1 MNAFKLIQLRTLCL
15 VLTSLL
21 LMISVQTKCLAA
33 GTLVITPTRIIFD
46 ERTRS
51 AKVTLL
57 NTGTEAASYRATFV
71 RREMKQDGGF
81 LDVEAGVKGNYSD
94 EMIRYSPRQVTLPPG
109 QSQVV
114 RLMLRKP
121 RDLAAGEYR
130 SHMLFQALPEPKS
143 NDIDQAESDNPD
155 AIVIEITP
163 LIGITIPIIVRH
175 GNLKATVTLTDPQF
189 IPANK
194 DKIKPSL
201 KLNILRDGNRSVYG
215 DFKVTYTA
223 EGQQSGLVVAQAKGV
238 GVYTSIT
245 SREFELVLESPP
257 GINFDKGLFTISYSE
272 QNEKSRKASVSTVEL
287 TIP

>member
-1 MNAFKLIQLRTLCL
+1 MNAFKMIQLRTICI
-15 VLTSLL
+15 VLTSML
-21 LMISVQTKCLAA
+21 LMISVQTKSFAA

-57 NTGTEAASYRATFV
+57 NTGTEAASYRASFV
-71 RREMKQDGGF
+71 RRDMKEDGGF
-81 LDVEAGVKGNYSD
+81 LDVEADVKGFYSD

-121 RDLAAGEYR
+121 RDLPAAEYR
-130 SHMLFQALPEPKS
+130 SHMLFQALPEPKN
-143 NDIDQAESDNPD
+143 NDIDQADNENPD

-163 LIGITIPIIVRH
+163 LLGITIPIIVRH
-175 GNLKATVTLTDPQF
+175 GDLNAKVTLTDPQF

-194 DKIKPSL
+194 EKIKPSL
-201 KLNILRDGNRSVYG
+201 RLNILRDGNRSVYG
-215 DFKVTYTA
+215 DFKVTYIP
-223 EGQQSGLVVAQAKGV
+223 EGQQNGLVVAQAKGV
-238 GVYTSIT
+238 GVYTSI
-245 SREFELVLESPP
+245 SKRQFELVLENPP
-257 GINFDKGLFTISYSE
+257 SINFDKGHFIISYSE
-272 QNEKSRKASVSTVEL
+272 QNKKSRTTSVSTVEL

>member
-1 MNAFKLIQLRTLCL
+1 MNAFKMIQFRPLCL
-15 VLTSLL
+15 VLTSVLL
-21 LMISVQTKCLAA
+21 LVSVQTKSFAA
-33 GTLVITPTRIIFD
+33 GTLVITPTRIVFD

-71 RREMKQDGGF
+71 RREMNEDGSF
-81 LDVEAGVKGNYSD
+81 MDVEAGVKGNYSD

-121 RDLAAGEYR
+121 RDLAAAEYR
-130 SHMLFQALPEPKS
+130 SHMLFQALPEPKN
-143 NDIDQAESDNPD
+143 NDIDQAENDNPE

-175 GNLKATVTLTDPQF
+175 GNLNATVTLTDPQF

-194 DKIKPSL
+194 DKIKPRL

-215 DFKVTYTA
+215 DFKVTYTP

-238 GVYTSIT
+238 GVYTSIK
-245 SREFELVLESPP
+245 SRQFELVLENPP
-257 GINFDKGLFTISYSE
+257 GISFDNGQFMISYSE
-272 QNEKSRKASVSTVEL
+272 QNENSRTPSVSTTEL
-287 TIP
+287 TIS